1 MPSPTPPAFALKR
14 YETRIVG
21 MEETR
26 MQQTMKLSMLWD
38 AEKRVFHAVESLPGE
53 AHEMNTLLPMAD
65 SVRVKIRK
73 LFADRGFSS
82 RDNVQGLAD
91 RGADPV
97 IRPQESA
104 TPRKGLKYPAWRE
117 HIIQYKKLGYEK
129 WRDETEYGK
138 RFPEEHTIGALINRF
153 GDEIR
158 ARSDRSASRLLRAR
172 VVLHNFFA
180 VLFNGCSIDLTR
192 T

>member
-1 MPSPTPPAFALKR
+1 
-14 YETRIVG
+14 V
-21 MEETR
+21 
-26 MQQTMKLSMLWD
+26 KLSMLWD
-38 AEKRVFHAVESLPGE
+38 AEKRVFHAVECLPGE
-53 AHEMNTLLPMAD
+53 SHEMNTLLGMVD
-65 SVRVKIRK
+65 SVQVKIRK

-91 RGADPV
+91 RDTSPV

-117 HIIQYKKLGYEK
+117 NIIRFKKLGYEK
-129 WRDETEYGK
+129 WRNETGYGK

-153 GDEIR
+153 GDEIN
-158 ARSDRSASRLLRAR
+158 ARSDRSASKLLLAR

-180 VLFNGCSIDLTR
+180 VLFNAAQTR
-192 T
+192 MML